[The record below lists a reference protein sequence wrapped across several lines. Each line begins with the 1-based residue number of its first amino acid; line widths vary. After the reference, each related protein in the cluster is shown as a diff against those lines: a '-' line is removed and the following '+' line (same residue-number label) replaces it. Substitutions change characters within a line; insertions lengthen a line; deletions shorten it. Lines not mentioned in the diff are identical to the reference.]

1 MNFGRAFVC
10 SLSFFGLYMALFPAL
25 NIQAALF
32 ERDNYGILGFYCNA
46 LTYFG
51 QALGSLFCIFIM
63 EKLGNIKTIAW
74 GSVLCILFVASLI
87 LPAIKSE
94 NLESDNVFLSA
105 NFVYPFMLLT
115 SSLTGF
121 GEGMAHPAASKYIS
135 ECCTE
140 QTKGF
145 YFAFFW
151 SFYMGSNFFGNLL
164 AAFVLG
170 SFDQKLYVII
180 ITSLGS
186 LACIMLFFM
195 K

>member
-1 MNFGRAFVC
+1 
-10 SLSFFGLYMALFPAL
+10 
-25 NIQAALF
+25 
-32 ERDNYGILGFYCNA
+32 
-46 LTYFG
+46 
-51 QALGSLFCIFIM
+51 M

-94 NLESDNVFLSA
+94 NLESDNVFLST